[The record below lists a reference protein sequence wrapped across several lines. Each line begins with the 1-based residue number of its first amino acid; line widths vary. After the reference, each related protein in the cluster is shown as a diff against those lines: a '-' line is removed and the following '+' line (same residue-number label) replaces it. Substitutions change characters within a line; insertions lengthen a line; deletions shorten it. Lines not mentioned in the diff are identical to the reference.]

1 MNLQQTSTDGPGLT
15 YVVHFAEVALKGK
28 NRPEFMKLLRR
39 NISNSLIGLDPVVR
53 HADGRFLVTAK
64 GDGKELESR
73 LSKVFG
79 VAWYARAAVVSRDY
93 QSISEAVLSEASS
106 ERGATFRIHARR
118 SDKAFPMTSQELA
131 SKLGAEVAASS
142 GMKVDLSDPQVTIH
156 ADIAASMAFVYS
168 SKHRGLGGL
177 PVGCAGRVIHL
188 FSGGIDS
195 PPAAWLLM
203 KRGARPVY
211 LHFYLAPTP
220 QYAIDSKVSRLV
232 RILSEYGG
240 KSTLV
245 LVPFA
250 EYQASTLDAPGDFE
264 PSLFRRFMRMAAEKV
279 APIFGASAVS
289 TGDSLSQAASQTIWN
304 MAAFDRGSTLP
315 ILRPLL
321 TYDKEEVISLAKSIG
336 TYEASLEE
344 YRDCCAIVTKHPRT
358 RTSPDSIDRLAKQF
372 EFDALA
378 ERALGAGTVVAHDP
392 TDGATKVIPLA
403 EIISKRAG
411 HESDEES
418 PVVASPLG
426 DP

>member
-1 MNLQQTSTDGPGLT
+1 MT

-39 NISNSLIGLDPVVR
+39 NISNSLVR
-53 HADGRFLVTAK
+53 FNPLVQHADGRFLVTAR
-64 GDGKELESR
+64 GDSLELESG

-79 VAWYARAAVVSRDY
+79 VAWFARAAVVSRDY
-93 QSISEAVLSEASS
+93 QSISSAVLSEASS
-106 ERGATFRIHARR
+106 DRRTSFKIQARR

-131 SKLGAEVAASS
+131 SKLGAEVAAVS
-142 GMKVDLSDPQVTIH
+142 GMKVDLSEPELTIH
-156 ADIAASMAFVYS
+156 ADVAASKAFVYS
-168 SKHRGLGGL
+168 SKRKGLGGL

-220 QYAIDSKVSRLV
+220 QYAIESKVPELV
-232 RILSEYGG
+232 RILSQYGG
-240 KSTLV
+240 KSTLI

-264 PSLFRRFMRMAAEKV
+264 PSLFRRFMRLTAEKV
-279 APIFGASAVS
+279 APLFGASALS

-304 MAAFDRGSTLP
+304 LAAFDRGSSLP

-336 TYEASLEE
+336 TYDVSLEE
-344 YRDCCAIVTKHPRT
+344 YKDCCSIVTRHPRT
-358 RTSPDSIDRLAKQF
+358 RTNPDSIDELARRF
-372 EFDALA
+372 EFDALSDRSLK
-378 ERALGAGTVVAHDP
+378 EGTVVAHDP
-392 TDGATKVIPLA
+392 SDGRTRVVPLA
-403 EIISKRAG
+403 DIASKRARS
-411 HESDEES
+411 ESDEEA
-418 PVVASPLG
+418 PVVAPALN